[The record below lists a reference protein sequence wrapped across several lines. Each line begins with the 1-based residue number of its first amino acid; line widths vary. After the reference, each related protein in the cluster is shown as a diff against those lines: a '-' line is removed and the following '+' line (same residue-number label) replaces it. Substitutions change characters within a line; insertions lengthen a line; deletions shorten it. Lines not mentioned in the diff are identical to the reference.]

1 MGKMKEL
8 DLMLQELE
16 EHTNAVLEI
25 SADIRSFFTSKPE
38 SNVSFES
45 NDADWDNY
53 REEEQLKDA
62 KDEEKEAEK
71 KITIG
76 ELKPLLVSRAREGK
90 SDQVKALLN
99 KFGYNK
105 LSEVDPKDY
114 KAIFDEA
121 EVL

>member
-1 MGKMKEL
+1 MGKMSEL
-8 DLMLQELE
+8 DILLQELN
-16 EHTNAVLEI
+16 EHANALLEI
-25 SADIRSFFTSKPE
+25 TASIRSFFTSKSE
-38 SNVSFES
+38 SNISFES

-62 KDEEKEAEK
+62 KDEEKETEK

-90 SDQVKALLN
+90 SDQVKALLI
-99 KFGYNK
+99 KYGYNK
-105 LSEVDPKDY
+105 LSEVKEEDY
-114 KAIFDEA
+114 KKIFDEA